1 MATSVKIDKTLK
13 KRLDNLAN
21 KWQRSAHWIMLDAIQ
36 QYVDKEEARQ
46 TFKDEAL
53 ASWSHYQETGQHL
66 TGEEIHDWLD
76 TWGTK
81 DETDNPPCHN

>member
-1 MATSVKIDKTLK
+1 MATSIKIDAALK

-21 KWQRSAHWIMLDAIQ
+21 KWQRSPHWIMLDAIQ
-36 QYVDKEEARQ
+36 QYVDRQEAREN
-46 TFKDEAL
+46 FKDEAL

-66 TGEEIHDWLD
+66 TGEEVHDWLD